1 MRISMKTV
9 EIAVCD
15 DEQVHIDRIVKYIDV
30 YSEESEINI
39 NITSYNSGMA
49 LLKDIENDDLKYDI
63 IFLDVEMPEITGI
76 ELAKKI
82 RMLGDKNVRIVFVSH
97 YPEYMQDSFDVQAFY
112 YLSKPLNYNDFCI
125 IIKKLI
131 KSIEDSVIHKIII
144 PTNTHQKIIVNPDD
158 IIYIEAIKTEK
169 NALHFILKN
178 DDVYCN
184 GTINEWENKLGKT
197 HFLTPYRGT
206 LVNLNHI
213 HIVEKTS
220 LIMTNG
226 DTLPL
231 SRHYQK
237 QVRSFF
243 AKKTLN
249 IFN

>member
-1 MRISMKTV
+1 MKFLRYSNSSTSCFTLNYTNHHS
-9 EIAVCD
+9 AF
-15 DEQVHIDRIVKYIDV
+15 
-30 YSEESEINI
+30 SEENNI
-39 NITSYNSGMA
+39 SNFYIITS
-49 LLKDIENDDLKYDI
+49 K
-63 IFLDVEMPEITGI
+63 
-76 ELAKKI
+76 
-82 RMLGDKNVRIVFVSH
+82 
-97 YPEYMQDSFDVQAFY
+97 
-112 YLSKPLNYNDFCI
+112 
-125 IIKKLI
+125 
-131 KSIEDSVIHKIII
+131 
-144 PTNTHQKIIVNPDD
+144 TNTHQKIIVNTDD

>member
-1 MRISMKTV
+1 MLLKIG
-9 EIAVCD
+9 ICD
-15 DEQVHIDRIVKYIDV
+15 DEPEYTTILADY
-30 YSEESEINI
+30 
-39 NITSYNSGMA
+39 
-49 LLKDIENDDLKYDI
+49 LKTYDI
-63 IFLDVEMPEITGI
+63 DSEKDYSFQIDKFTSAKELLSAYTKPETYHILFLDVEMPEITGI

-131 KSIEDSVIHKIII
+131 KSIGDSVIHKIII
-144 PTNTHQKIIVNPDD
+144 PTNTHQKIIVNTDD

>member
-1 MRISMKTV
+1 MLLKIG
-9 EIAVCD
+9 ICD
-15 DEQVHIDRIVKYIDV
+15 DEPEYTTILADY
-30 YSEESEINI
+30 
-39 NITSYNSGMA
+39 
-49 LLKDIENDDLKYDI
+49 LKTYDI
-63 IFLDVEMPEITGI
+63 DSEKDYSFQIDKFTSAKELLSAYTKPETHHILFLDVEMP
-76 ELAKKI
+76 
-82 RMLGDKNVRIVFVSH
+82 VSH

-144 PTNTHQKIIVNPDD
+144 PTNTHKKIIVNPDD

>member
-1 MRISMKTV
+1 MLLKIG
-9 EIAVCD
+9 ICD
-15 DEQVHIDRIVKYIDV
+15 DEPEYTTILADY
-30 YSEESEINI
+30 
-39 NITSYNSGMA
+39 
-49 LLKDIENDDLKYDI
+49 LKTYDI
-63 IFLDVEMPEITGI
+63 DSEKDYSFQIDKFTSAKELLSAYTKPETYHILFLDVEMPEITGI

-144 PTNTHQKIIVNPDD
+144 PTNTHQKIIVNTDD

-169 NALHFILKN
+169 NTLHFILKN

>member
-1 MRISMKTV
+1 
-9 EIAVCD
+9 
-15 DEQVHIDRIVKYIDV
+15 
-30 YSEESEINI
+30 
-39 NITSYNSGMA
+39 
-49 LLKDIENDDLKYDI
+49 
-63 IFLDVEMPEITGI
+63 MPEITGI

-144 PTNTHQKIIVNPDD
+144 PTNTHQKIIVNTDD

>member
-1 MRISMKTV
+1 MLKCLKS
-9 EIAVCD
+9 
-15 DEQVHIDRIVKYIDV
+15 QVL
-30 YSEESEINI
+30 SS
-39 NITSYNSGMA
+39 
-49 LLKDIENDDLKYDI
+49 
-63 IFLDVEMPEITGI
+63 
-76 ELAKKI
+76 AKKI
-82 RMLGDKNVRIVFVSH
+82 RMLGDKMSVS
-97 YPEYMQDSFDVQAFY
+97 YLSAIILNICRTVLMFQAFY

-144 PTNTHQKIIVNPDD
+144 PTNTHQKIIVNTDD

>member
-1 MRISMKTV
+1 MV
-9 EIAVCD
+9 
-15 DEQVHIDRIVKYIDV
+15 
-30 YSEESEINI
+30 N
-39 NITSYNSGMA
+39 
-49 LLKDIENDDLKYDI
+49 
-63 IFLDVEMPEITGI
+63 
-76 ELAKKI
+76 
-82 RMLGDKNVRIVFVSH
+82 
-97 YPEYMQDSFDVQAFY
+97 
-112 YLSKPLNYNDFCI
+112 
-125 IIKKLI
+125 KLQI
-131 KSIEDSVIHKIII
+131 III
-144 PTNTHQKIIVNPDD
+144 PTNTHQKIIVNLDD

-237 QVRSFF
+237 QIRSFF

>member
-1 MRISMKTV
+1 MKFLRYSNSLTS
-9 EIAVCD
+9 CFTSN
-15 DEQVHIDRIVKYIDV
+15 YINHHFV
-30 YSEESEINI
+30 FSEENNI
-39 NITSYNSGMA
+39 LNFYIITS
-49 LLKDIENDDLKYDI
+49 K
-63 IFLDVEMPEITGI
+63 
-76 ELAKKI
+76 
-82 RMLGDKNVRIVFVSH
+82 
-97 YPEYMQDSFDVQAFY
+97 
-112 YLSKPLNYNDFCI
+112 
-125 IIKKLI
+125 
-131 KSIEDSVIHKIII
+131 
-144 PTNTHQKIIVNPDD
+144 TNTHQKIIVNTDD

-169 NALHFILKN
+169 NALHCILKN

-226 DTLPL
+226 YTLPL

>member
-1 MRISMKTV
+1 MKSLRYSNSSTS
-9 EIAVCD
+9 CFTSN
-15 DEQVHIDRIVKYIDV
+15 YINHHFV
-30 YSEESEINI
+30 FSEENNI
-39 NITSYNSGMA
+39 FNFYIITS
-49 LLKDIENDDLKYDI
+49 K
-63 IFLDVEMPEITGI
+63 
-76 ELAKKI
+76 
-82 RMLGDKNVRIVFVSH
+82 
-97 YPEYMQDSFDVQAFY
+97 
-112 YLSKPLNYNDFCI
+112 
-125 IIKKLI
+125 
-131 KSIEDSVIHKIII
+131 
-144 PTNTHQKIIVNPDD
+144 TNTHQKIIVNTDD

>member
-144 PTNTHQKIIVNPDD
+144 PTNTHQKIIVNTDD

-197 HFLTPYRGT
+197 HFLTPYCGT